1 MGRFISEDPV
11 GANLVYGYS
20 SNNPINRIDPTGCI
34 DYSSEINWDDDLD
47 GYRESNYLPGDP
59 SPTAPDSGGSD
70 GSEDSGLDNGQK
82 DDKKDEVKNENDKPN
97 VEVVK
102 SEKEKQLEMAKQRF
116 EDQRDMLE
124 NQLRNTPYNSE
135 LYNKLAEEYIKT
147 NNAIKVI
154 DDILNQSSKGFDYNW
169 TGKNVTSE
177 FKSKVLEISNKL
189 KIDPDD
195 LMAIMAFESGFDP
208 SIRNKT
214 SGATGLI
221 QFMSSTAKKL
231 GTTTDKLAQMSAVQ
245 QLDYVYEYLKGYTGK
260 MNNVQDAYMAVFMP
274 IAVGKSN
281 DFVIGIKGS
290 TDKIGNVSYGSV
302 YSQNS
307 ILDINKDGKITKEE
321 AASLVEKT
329 MNRYK

>member
-1 MGRFISEDPV
+1 
-11 GANLVYGYS
+11 
-20 SNNPINRIDPTGCI
+20 
-34 DYSSEINWDDDLD
+34 
-47 GYRESNYLPGDP
+47 
-59 SPTAPDSGGSD
+59 
-70 GSEDSGLDNGQK
+70 
-82 DDKKDEVKNENDKPN
+82 
-97 VEVVK
+97 
-102 SEKEKQLEMAKQRF
+102 
-116 EDQRDMLE
+116 
-124 NQLRNTPYNSE
+124 
-135 LYNKLAEEYIKT
+135 
-147 NNAIKVI
+147 
-154 DDILNQSSKGFDYNW
+154 
-169 TGKNVTSE
+169 
-177 FKSKVLEISNKL
+177 
-189 KIDPDD
+189 
-195 LMAIMAFESGFDP
+195 MAIMAFESGFDP